1 MVWWC
6 FNSGGDGGLWT
17 NWLSFGGRWLLAVVG
32 CVGLGGRFHRFW
44 VWRGGCGSVG
54 FLVGHGCGLWV
65 LVGHMV
71 VGFGCDAAVELWWRL

>member
-1 MVWWC
+1 M
-6 FNSGGDGGLWT
+6 
-17 NWLSFGGRWLLAVVG
+17 G

-44 VWRGGCGSVG
+44 VWCGGCGSVG